1 MDSNY
6 ETWLAPLRVLLLR
19 KMVLVQITKDVS
31 YRHRRCACGSSD
43 AERSRVAGWR
53 FRLLHRAH
61 NPLFRQG
68 RTLAYLSD
76 GNGKLVMPTGI
87 KKARMTSRANEAGR
101 KD

>member
-1 MDSNY
+1 MDSDY

-31 YRHRRCACGSSD
+31 YRHRWYAYGSSD
-43 AERSRVAGWR
+43 AERSRSQDGVSDFCTGPTIRCSVKDA
-53 FRLLHRAH
+53 
-61 NPLFRQG
+61 
-68 RTLAYLSD
+68 LAYLSD
-76 GNGKLVMPTGI
+76 GSGKLVMPTGI